1 MSTERKRMEW
11 IVGLFLFIGFG
22 VIATMVVIFG
32 RVGQGFEKMYSI
44 TVEFPNA
51 SGLVK
56 GADVMLSGARI
67 GVTKRAPALTGD
79 HYKVAVEMSLK
90 DSVLIPRAS
99 VFQIRSNG
107 MLGDSYV
114 DVTPPA
120 HFKPGDIAH
129 DGERIAGERAEGLD
143 DLTKKGGQMMDT
155 LNDQVLNKV
164 SAELDEIKIATKNVN
179 TGLLSQQNLKNLEDT
194 FTNLKNASAQFS
206 EATQRLDLVVAKI
219 SDAVDSTKGTLKTV
233 DAAVTD
239 LRPAIADVRKM
250 ASSATKTV
258 DSARSL
264 VEKATAGDGPLG
276 TLVSDRQTAENLRA
290 LLSNLRR
297 SGVLFYKDRPVPH
310 AETPA
315 PETPKRR

>member
-1 MSTERKRMEW
+1 MSTDRKRMEW

-22 VIATMVVIFG
+22 IIAAMVVVFG
-32 RVGQGFEKMYSI
+32 RVGQGFQKMYSL

-51 SGLVK
+51 NGLVK
-56 GADVMLSGARI
+56 GSDVMLSGARI
-67 GVTKRAPALTGD
+67 GVTKKAPALTGD
-79 HYKVAVEMSLK
+79 HYKVAVELSLK
-90 DSVLIPRAS
+90 ESVLIPRAS

-120 HFKPGDIAH
+120 HYKPDDYAK

-143 DLTKKGGQMMDT
+143 DLTKKGGAVMDT
-155 LNDQVLNKV
+155 LNNEVLGKV
-164 SAELDEIKIATKNVN
+164 SDELDQIKIATKNIN
-179 TGLLSQQNLKNLEDT
+179 TQLLSQENLKNLGDT

-206 EATQRLDLVVAKI
+206 EASQKLDLVVAKI
-219 SDAVDSTKGTLKTV
+219 SDAVDSAKGTLKTV

-239 LRPAIADVRKM
+239 LRPAIADIRKT
-250 ASSATKTV
+250 AGAATKTV

-264 VEKATAGDGPLG
+264 VEKATTGEGPLG
-276 TLVSDRQTAENLRA
+276 TLVSDRQTAENIRA

-297 SGVLFYKDRPVPH
+297 TGVLFYKDRPISH
-310 AETPA
+310 AETPT
-315 PETPKRR
+315 PETPKKR